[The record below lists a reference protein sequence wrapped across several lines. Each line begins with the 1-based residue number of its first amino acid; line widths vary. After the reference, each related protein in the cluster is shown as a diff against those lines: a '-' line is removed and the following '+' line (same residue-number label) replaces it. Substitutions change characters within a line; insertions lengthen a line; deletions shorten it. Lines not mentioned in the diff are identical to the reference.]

1 MHDDDQT
8 IETDINEGS
17 LDDTENREY
26 SEEQIGEVL
35 KKIKDKLKLCE
46 RERSEYLT
54 GWQRAK
60 ADFIN
65 ARKDEERQRMEF
77 IKFASDK
84 IAYDMLA
91 VADSMEMALANSP
104 PEWLGHLY
112 AQLIEVFRRHGI
124 VAIESVGQR
133 FDPARHEAIQEEK
146 ISDTERDNSILEEYQ
161 KGYMMHDKILRPAK
175 VKVGVYQQK

>member
-1 MHDDDQT
+1 MHNDDQT

-17 LDDTENREY
+17 LDDTENGEY

-65 ARKDEERQRMEF
+65 ARKEEERQRMEF

-91 VADSMEMALANSP
+91 VADSVEMDF
-104 PEWLGHLY
+104 
-112 AQLIEVFRRHGI
+112 I
-124 VAIESVGQR
+124 
-133 FDPARHEAIQEEK
+133 
-146 ISDTERDNSILEEYQ
+146 
-161 KGYMMHDKILRPAK
+161 
-175 VKVGVYQQK
+175 